1 MDDPIVEQAELIVE
15 QAHRRW
21 AVERDQRRLIR
32 SGLLLVVSGV
42 LTALGG
48 ILTAPAPQSG
58 VYLVIGILDGVALR
72 AVAHG
77 YLANRQLLKRA
88 GNLRR

>member
-1 MDDPIVEQAELIVE
+1 MDDPIVERAELIVE

-21 AVERDQRRLIR
+21 AVERDQRRLIC
-32 SGLLLVVSGV
+32 SGLLLVVTGV
-42 LTALGG
+42 LTVLGG
-48 ILTAPAPQSG
+48 IFTAPSPQAAA
-58 VYLVIGILDGVALR
+58 YLVVGILDGVVLR